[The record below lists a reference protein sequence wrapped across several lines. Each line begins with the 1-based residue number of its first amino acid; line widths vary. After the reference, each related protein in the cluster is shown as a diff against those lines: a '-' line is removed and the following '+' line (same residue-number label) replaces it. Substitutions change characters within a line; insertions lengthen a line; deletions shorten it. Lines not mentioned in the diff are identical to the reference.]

1 MMLAWKENAMKFTR
15 KTIKEVVREI
25 RDLNYHYHNPIPGAY
40 YPTNSVEEVYQK
52 DYAERDL

>member
-1 MMLAWKENAMKFTR
+1 MKFTR